1 MATLERGFKAWAER
15 MALAIRR
22 ELDLAAYDPL
32 PPQVLVAHLGIT
44 LWTPY
49 DVPGVPHEVIEQL
62 LYADPWGWSGVS
74 LQEGEAGIIIYNP
87 ENHKGGKPPISP
99 MRPDTSS
106 SIIDRQRSSSPQNSM
121 WPCDRLMRNRKM
133 RPIGWHGA
141 FCFLVRPYS
150 MPCGKSGRSATSRHI
165 TVSRKVW
172 SSSGCKKPVC
182 SRSSRSPVTA
192 RGLRIYRASRI
203 SASLRFSQCRE
214 DRNAPSS
221 GPTFP
226 GSLCWHT
233 LGWSGQQRGGGGD
246 IWFAFCN
253 PLC

>member
-87 ENHKGGKPPISP
+87 RKSQGRQASDITHEAGHFILNHRPATLILSPEFDVAMRSFDAKQEDEANWLAWCLLLPREALLYAMRQKWAVGNIETHYGVTESLVKFRMQKTGVLTQFKVVSQRKGS
-99 MRPDTSS
+99 TH
-106 SIIDRQRSSSPQNSM
+106 
-121 WPCDRLMRNRKM
+121 L
-133 RPIGWHGA
+133 
-141 FCFLVRPYS
+141 
-150 MPCGKSGRSATSRHI
+150 
-165 TVSRKVW
+165 
-172 SSSGCKKPVC
+172 
-182 SRSSRSPVTA
+182 
-192 RGLRIYRASRI
+192 
-203 SASLRFSQCRE
+203 
-214 DRNAPSS
+214 
-221 GPTFP
+221 
-226 GSLCWHT
+226 
-233 LGWSGQQRGGGGD
+233 
-246 IWFAFCN
+246 
-253 PLC
+253 